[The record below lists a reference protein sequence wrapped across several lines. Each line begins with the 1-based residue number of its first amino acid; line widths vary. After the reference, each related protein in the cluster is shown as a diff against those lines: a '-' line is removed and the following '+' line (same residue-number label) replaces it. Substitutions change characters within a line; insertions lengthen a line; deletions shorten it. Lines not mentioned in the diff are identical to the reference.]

1 MIALAL
7 LRFLARTPW
16 STAMALIG
24 MALGV
29 TSIVSVHLV
38 SASISSRL
46 DGLVPGA
53 LTEYSHYLHRDNL
66 NTADYFALRKK
77 WRAGTLPAI
86 TQLSPL
92 VDETT
97 TIEGQSVR
105 VLGADLLAGPPSNG
119 ATDLA
124 EQFSWN
130 GAWVDQSLKGQLSI
144 PINGI
149 IEAPKGTLLADIA
162 TAHDLLGWPTNQPV
176 SYTHLTLP
184 TIYSV

>member
-53 LTEYSHYLHRDNL
+53 LAEYSHYLHRDKL
-66 NTADYFALRKK
+66 DTSCLLY
-77 WRAGTLPAI
+77 T
-86 TQLSPL
+86 SPSPR
-92 VDETT
+92 DRTR
-97 TIEGQSVR
+97 SR
-105 VLGADLLAGPPSNG
+105 MPSS
-119 ATDLA
+119 A
-124 EQFSWN
+124 
-130 GAWVDQSLKGQLSI
+130 
-144 PINGI
+144 
-149 IEAPKGTLLADIA
+149 
-162 TAHDLLGWPTNQPV
+162 
-176 SYTHLTLP
+176 
-184 TIYSV
+184 